1 MNRILLVDDEPNVL
15 SALKR
20 LLAQAFH
27 NEGLVIETFADARA
41 ALVRGKEVPFDMVL
55 SDFRMPIMDGVT
67 FLKQFRE
74 LQPDTPRLILSATTD
89 FDTLMAAVNEAAI
102 LRYLVKPWDEDEL
115 IASLREALAHHAD
128 VVGDRLLANQM
139 RENMGL
145 ISEEEKE
152 LRRLEVLEPGI
163 TQVRRSPDGAILL
176 DDL

>member
-41 ALVRGKEVPFDMVL
+41 ALARGKEVPFDMVL

-74 LQPDTPRLILSATTD
+74 LQPDAPRLILSATTD

-102 LRYLVKPWDEDEL
+102 FRYLVKPWAEDEL
-115 IASLREALAHHAD
+115 VASLREAREHHSRIS
-128 VVGDRLLANQM
+128 GDRVLANQM
-139 RENMGL
+139 RENLGL
-145 ISEEEKE
+145 ISAEEKE

-163 TQVRRSPDGAILL
+163 TVVRRTPDGAILL
-176 DDL
+176 EDL